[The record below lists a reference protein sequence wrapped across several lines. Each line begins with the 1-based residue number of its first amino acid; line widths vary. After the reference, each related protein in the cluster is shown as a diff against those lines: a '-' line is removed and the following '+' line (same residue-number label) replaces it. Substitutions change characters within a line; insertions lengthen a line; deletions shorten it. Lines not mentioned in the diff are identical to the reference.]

1 MSLVSPRDAR
11 TLAKSPATEKPDL
24 IIDNGDLPA
33 TARQP
38 NGLFRWDSAGRNACP
53 AYRSK
58 TRKVRYLPARSGGLS
73 RHREERELHA

>member
-33 TARQP
+33 TAR
-38 NGLFRWDSAGRNACP
+38 
-53 AYRSK
+53 
-58 TRKVRYLPARSGGLS
+58 KVRYLPARSGGLS